1 MNALAVQVAAR
12 RLEQACLDRLPFDP
26 ALLMSSATVDLIPPP
41 PTDFADLLK
50 LLDDIE

>member
-1 MNALAVQVAAR
+1 MNALAVQVAAW

-26 ALLMSSATVDLIPPP
+26 ALLMSSVDLIPPAP
-41 PTDFADLLK
+41 ADFADLLK